1 MIKIFLGGNIMNNIT
16 LETLEKKRNITKV
29 ILLGDLF
36 YILSYAAI
44 VVGLIN
50 LLYTDVDFFV
60 TSLVVSIVL
69 KFIYALTRLVSS
81 KMKEHYGL

>member
-1 MIKIFLGGNIMNNIT
+1 MNNTNTVT

-36 YILSYAAI
+36 YILSYVAI

-60 TSLVVSIVL
+60 TSLIVSIVL

>member
-1 MIKIFLGGNIMNNIT
+1 MNNIT

-36 YILSYAAI
+36 YILSYATI

-60 TSLVVSIVL
+60 TSLIVSIVL

>member
-1 MIKIFLGGNIMNNIT
+1 MNNIT
-16 LETLEKKRNITKV
+16 LETLEKKRNVTKV

-60 TSLVVSIVL
+60 TSLIVSIVL

>member
-1 MIKIFLGGNIMNNIT
+1 MDNTVT
-16 LETLEKKRNITKV
+16 LKKKRNVTKV
-29 ILLGDLF
+29 ILLGDVF

-60 TSLVVSIVL
+60 TSLIVSIVL
-69 KFIYALTRLVSS
+69 KFIYALTRLVSNE
-81 KMKEHYGL
+81 MKEHYGL

>member
-1 MIKIFLGGNIMNNIT
+1 MNNIT

-60 TSLVVSIVL
+60 TSLIVSIVL

>member
-1 MIKIFLGGNIMNNIT
+1 MNHIT

-60 TSLVVSIVL
+60 TSLIVSIVL

>member
-1 MIKIFLGGNIMNNIT
+1 MNNTNTVT

-60 TSLVVSIVL
+60 TSLIVSIVL

>member
-1 MIKIFLGGNIMNNIT
+1 MNNTNTVT
-16 LETLEKKRNITKV
+16 LENLEKKRNITKV

-60 TSLVVSIVL
+60 TSLIVSIVL

>member
-1 MIKIFLGGNIMNNIT
+1 MNNT
-16 LETLEKKRNITKV
+16 VEQKRNVTKI

-60 TSLVVSIVL
+60 TSFEVSIAL
-69 KFIYALTRLVSS
+69 KFIYVFTRIVAS
-81 KMKEHYGL
+81 KMKERYGL

>member
-1 MIKIFLGGNIMNNIT
+1 MNNIT

-44 VVGLIN
+44 VVNQLT
-50 LLYTDVDFFV
+50 LY
-60 TSLVVSIVL
+60 
-69 KFIYALTRLVSS
+69 RC
-81 KMKEHYGL
+81 

>member
-1 MIKIFLGGNIMNNIT
+1 MDNTVT

-44 VVGLIN
+44 VVGLVN

>member
-1 MIKIFLGGNIMNNIT
+1 MNNTNTVT

>member
-1 MIKIFLGGNIMNNIT
+1 MNNIT

-60 TSLVVSIVL
+60 TSLIVSIVL
-69 KFIYALTRLVSS
+69 KFIYALTRLASS

>member
-1 MIKIFLGGNIMNNIT
+1 MNNIT

-44 VVGLIN
+44 VVALIN

-60 TSLVVSIVL
+60 TSLIVSIVL

>member
-1 MIKIFLGGNIMNNIT
+1 MNNI
-16 LETLEKKRNITKV
+16 TLEKKRNITKV

>member
-1 MIKIFLGGNIMNNIT
+1 MNNVT

-60 TSLVVSIVL
+60 TSLIVSIVL

>member
-1 MIKIFLGGNIMNNIT
+1 MNNIT
-16 LETLEKKRNITKV
+16 LETLEKKRNTTKV

>member
-1 MIKIFLGGNIMNNIT
+1 MNNI
-16 LETLEKKRNITKV
+16 TLEKKRNITKV

-60 TSLVVSIVL
+60 TSLIVSIVL

>member
-1 MIKIFLGGNIMNNIT
+1 MNNT
-16 LETLEKKRNITKV
+16 VEQKRNITKI

-50 LLYTDVDFFV
+50 LLYTDVEFFA
-60 TSLVVSIVL
+60 TSLAVSIAL
-69 KFIYALTRLVSS
+69 KFIYVLTRIVAS
-81 KMKEHYGL
+81 KMKERYGL

>member
-1 MIKIFLGGNIMNNIT
+1 MNNTNTVT
-16 LETLEKKRNITKV
+16 LETLEKKRNITKI

-60 TSLVVSIVL
+60 TSLIVSIVL

>member
-1 MIKIFLGGNIMNNIT
+1 MNNIT

-60 TSLVVSIVL
+60 TSLIVSIVL

-81 KMKEHYGL
+81 KMKEHYGF

>member
-1 MIKIFLGGNIMNNIT
+1 MNNIT

-36 YILSYAAI
+36 YILSYAAFG
-44 VVGLIN
+44 VGIIN

-60 TSLVVSIVL
+60 TSLIVSIVL

>member
-1 MIKIFLGGNIMNNIT
+1 MNNIT
-16 LETLEKKRNITKV
+16 LETLEKKRHSTTV

-36 YILSYAAI
+36 YLLSYAAI

-60 TSLVVSIVL
+60 TSLIVSIVL

>member
-1 MIKIFLGGNIMNNIT
+1 MNNIT

-81 KMKEHYGL
+81 KMKEHCGL

>member
-1 MIKIFLGGNIMNNIT
+1 MNNIT

-60 TSLVVSIVL
+60 TSLIVSIVL
-69 KFIYALTRLVSS
+69 KFIYALTRLISS

>member
-1 MIKIFLGGNIMNNIT
+1 MNNTNTVT

-50 LLYTDVDFFV
+50 LLYTDVDF
-60 TSLVVSIVL
+60 L
-69 KFIYALTRLVSS
+69 
-81 KMKEHYGL
+81 

>member
-1 MIKIFLGGNIMNNIT
+1 MNNT
-16 LETLEKKRNITKV
+16 VEQKRNVTKI

-60 TSLVVSIVL
+60 TSLVVSIAL
-69 KFIYALTRLVSS
+69 KFIYVLTKIVAS

>member
-1 MIKIFLGGNIMNNIT
+1 MNNIT

-60 TSLVVSIVL
+60 TSLIVSIVL
-69 KFIYALTRLVSS
+69 KFIYALTRLVSI

>member
-1 MIKIFLGGNIMNNIT
+1 MNNT
-16 LETLEKKRNITKV
+16 NTVTLEKKRNITKV

-60 TSLVVSIVL
+60 TSLIVSIVL

>member
-1 MIKIFLGGNIMNNIT
+1 MNNTNTVT

-50 LLYTDVDFFV
+50 LLYTDVDLFV
-60 TSLVVSIVL
+60 TSLIVSIVL

-81 KMKEHYGL
+81 KMKERYGL

>member
-1 MIKIFLGGNIMNNIT
+1 MNNIT

>member
-1 MIKIFLGGNIMNNIT
+1 MNNIVT
-16 LETLEKKRNITKV
+16 LEQKRNITKV

-50 LLYTDVDFFV
+50 LLYTDVDLFV
-60 TSLVVSIVL
+60 TSLVVSIAL